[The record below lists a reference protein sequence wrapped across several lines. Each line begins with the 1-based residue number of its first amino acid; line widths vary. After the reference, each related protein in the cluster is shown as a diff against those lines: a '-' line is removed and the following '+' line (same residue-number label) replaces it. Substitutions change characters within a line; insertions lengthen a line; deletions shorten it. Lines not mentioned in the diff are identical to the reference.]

1 MKNKTETLGNEMSKP
16 GLEGGGGGLVVKVE
30 KQEPLSPR
38 SPPPSPSRI
47 GGVIRA
53 PTPPTSQKIKCESPA
68 VSVHAASPRPVSSPP
83 PSGPGAEVKGKP
95 GTPIPSGSVKGSVS
109 RPASALG
116 CPVTEDASKATT
128 GSAGGRLTFF
138 KEGRF
143 VLELSHRTEMGA
155 PAGWVAVKSKTYWPP
170 PSSATTTTTQHPLR
184 HDTPTSQ
191 SDDCSSL
198 NSSPWT
204 SEHVRKQSVPR
215 RNKSAQPHCVW
226 QVKVDGPSK
235 RRKCT
240 KIRRNPFI
248 YPVGVWESSETKQT
262 NQLGVKPNTRAR
274 STEVKKTNLE
284 SKVQLLEEK
293 LGLKVDLKVSI
304 KTLFEKPLVNI
315 SAEPIDPT
323 FVSPRKRY
331 LRQMEDQDSSHRK
344 KLHSVVNSLSQISGE
359 RPSSSSPAH
368 TFPNRSAINS
378 QTSSAYSIDSILNNE
393 TANRKSDSFLRT
405 LLKPEPKP
413 SVPQSKGVSKE
424 RSNNEVVANTVKV
437 ERPERTE
444 RAAPERMEALGT
456 VQNKDRKDPVPDHG
470 RFAADR
476 YPMSGYGSLGSL
488 ASLYGLNLINPHY
501 MMLPSL
507 TPPMSSQQT
516 EMAVAAATAAAAALS
531 GYPLNHLH
539 SYPHIFTGGIP
550 TGYPPTTTFG
560 PLLRPQQHPSRSSPH
575 PMAHSPSPKPSQA
588 SSTPASPHMSSRGG
602 SPRGATSPWQP
613 PPPAHPFSPQKPLSS
628 PPSPPQDAP
637 LNLSKPRSH
646 VEK

>member
-1 MKNKTETLGNEMSKP
+1 MPYNSAVDMEDIEGSSPLQLKETLYTANPM
-16 GLEGGGGGLVVKVE
+16 
-30 KQEPLSPR
+30 
-38 SPPPSPSRI
+38 
-47 GGVIRA
+47 
-53 PTPPTSQKIKCESPA
+53 
-68 VSVHAASPRPVSSPP
+68 
-83 PSGPGAEVKGKP
+83 
-95 GTPIPSGSVKGSVS
+95 
-109 RPASALG
+109 
-116 CPVTEDASKATT
+116 
-128 GSAGGRLTFF
+128 
-138 KEGRF
+138 
-143 VLELSHRTEMGA
+143 
-155 PAGWVAVKSKTYWPP
+155 
-170 PSSATTTTTQHPLR
+170 PSSDLEPPVYIKVDSLCSS
-184 HDTPTSQ
+184 TS
-191 SDDCSSL
+191 SIKRDLASNNDCSSL

-204 SEHVRKQSVPR
+204 SEHVRKQSIPR
-215 RNKSAQPHCVW
+215 RSKSSQPHFFW
-226 QVKVDGPSK
+226 QIKVDGSCK
-235 RRKCT
+235 RKKCT
-240 KIRRNPFI
+240 KVRRNPFI
-248 YPVGVWESSETKQT
+248 FPNGVWESFETKQA
-262 NQLGVKPNTRAR
+262 NQLGAKLNAGAR
-274 STEVKKTNLE
+274 STEVKKTILE
-284 SKVQLLEEK
+284 SKVQLLAEK
-293 LGLKVDLKVSI
+293 LGLKVDIKVSI
-304 KTLFEKPLVNI
+304 KMLFEKPLVNI
-315 SAEPIDPT
+315 CTEPIDPT

-331 LRQMEDQDSSHRK
+331 LRQMEDQDFSHRK

-393 TANRKSDSFLRT
+393 TANRKSESFLRT

-413 SVPQSKGVSKE
+413 GVPQSRSVSKE
-424 RSNNEVVANTVKV
+424 RSNNEVVTNTVKI

-444 RAAPERMEALGT
+444 RGAPERIEPLGT
-456 VQNKDRKDPVPDHG
+456 VQNKDRKDLLPDQG
-470 RFAADR
+470 RFAVER

-488 ASLYGLNLINPHY
+488 ASLYGINLINPHY

-531 GYPLNHLH
+531 GYSLNHLH
-539 SYPHIFTGGIP
+539 PYPHIFSGGIP

-560 PLLRPQQHPSRSSPH
+560 PLIRPQQHTSRSSPH
-575 PMAHSPSPKPSQA
+575 PMAHSPSPKPPQS